1 MEILPGIHRVPGLRW
16 SNSYLIVEE
25 KQLTLVDAGLPG
37 DGRKIL
43 NYISRIGRA
52 PLETGEVDRHP
63 QPPRPHRVSEKCCP
77 SSPGPRSWPI
87 KRTPGSGERTRPTGC
102 ITQDNRPHLTGMCL
116 FLQRIP
122 AHEFIEDGQLLPV
135 LSGLRVVHT
144 PGHTAG
150 SVCLYLDEQKLLFTG
165 DTLVADGY
173 CFRRPVPFPGTNFR
187 DYRVS
192 VDRLGRLPFETA
204 CVGHGQPL
212 LGSGAAAL
220 QEMLKNYF
228 WFAPRWSWLKRRVR
242 HPLSNVS
249 RR

>member
-43 NYISRIGRA
+43 NYISRIGRT
-52 PLETGEVDRHP
+52 PLELERLIVTHSHPDHTGSLKMLSQLTGATVMAHQADTRPRGKNETNWLHYP
-63 QPPRPHRVSEKCCP
+63 GQPPSFDWNVP
-77 SSPGPRSWPI
+77 
-87 KRTPGSGERTRPTGC
+87 
-102 ITQDNRPHLTGMCL
+102 

-165 DTLVADGY
+165 DTLIADGY

-192 VDRLGRLPFETA
+192 VDRLARLPFETA

-212 LGSGAAAL
+212 LGSGAVAL

-228 WFAPRWSWLKRRVR
+228 WFAPR
-242 HPLSNVS
+242 
-249 RR
+249 